1 MCIVVIPRT
10 NDAYPIGALSAGTEV
25 CLLEGTPG
33 SGAQYGR
40 SAGAKLVITRK
51 WEETNAAA
59 CGHRRCAEGG
69 GAYGKRARGGG
80 GRALPV
86 RRRAGEQRG
95 LVGDAVAQVHDA
107 GTAAGSAAA

>member
-1 MCIVVIPRT
+1 MHNYMVCIVVIPRT

-51 WEETNAAA
+51 WEEANAAGTGA
-59 CGHRRCAEGG
+59 VRKVAASMGSGREVVVDERC
-69 GAYGKRARGGG
+69 
-80 GRALPV
+80 
-86 RRRAGEQRG
+86 Q
-95 LVGDAVAQVHDA
+95 
-107 GTAAGSAAA
+107 